1 MDIDGLGMART
12 PLRDENS
19 TVVVAAGPDSVRA

>member
-1 MDIDGLGMART
+1 MAGFDMART
-12 PLRDENS
+12 PLRERNS